1 MCLVHRSKG
10 SDEHLPP
17 RPSTSIKAPSPSCSS
32 SLPLLSPAAQARLPL
47 GLIPF
52 TLMGRDPLVTL
63 LLSTPA
69 KPQTTTRVP
78 HRSSIVTSRNMGT
91 ATEKTDPHVLLS
103 KSKPVN
109 CDLTDNVKGSNTTES
124 NPDLSKQYG
133 GIHTGSWVSYL
144 PAHWVP
150 YIQLSRLS
158 PPVAISLIYFPHLF
172 GTLHAAI
179 LLNSTPLDLIRTCL
193 SLLIGTIFFSNAAH
207 AWNDLI
213 DSPIDALTSRTKT
226 RPIPRGA
233 ISPRAAFFFAASQG
247 IGALLVLLVLTPAT
261 STIYYAVPNIMA
273 TMYYPFAKRHSHFV
287 QVVLGVCLGWGVLM
301 GASAMGVNPVSI
313 NNTFPVLPYPAAAGT
328 GFEFT
333 TWGGGQVEVTVV
345 PSILW
350 LFLASATWSVLYDT
364 IYAHQDLQDDVKN
377 GVKSLAVL
385 FRGATKILLWGLL
398 CIMSTALVW
407 GCPLLRL

>member
-1 MCLVHRSKG
+1 
-10 SDEHLPP
+10 
-17 RPSTSIKAPSPSCSS
+17 
-32 SLPLLSPAAQARLPL
+32 
-47 GLIPF
+47 
-52 TLMGRDPLVTL
+52 
-63 LLSTPA
+63 
-69 KPQTTTRVP
+69 
-78 HRSSIVTSRNMGT
+78 MGT
-91 ATEKTDPHVLLS
+91 ATKKTDPHVLPS
-103 KSKPVN
+103 KSKPPN
-109 CDLTDNVKGSNTTES
+109 SDLTNKDSNTTTES
-124 NPDLSKQYG
+124 KNPNLAQQYG
-133 GIHTGSWVSYL
+133 GIHTGSWVSHL

-172 GTLHAAI
+172 GALHAAI
-179 LLNSTPLDLIRTCL
+179 LLNSTPLALLKTSL
-193 SLLIGTIFFSNAAH
+193 SLLLGTIFFSNAAH

-233 ISPRAAFFFAASQG
+233 ITPRAAFLFACSQAV
-247 IGALLVLLVLTPAT
+247 GAAAVLVLLTPRWE
-261 STIYYAVPNIMA
+261 STVYYAVPNIMA

-313 NNTFPVLPYPAAAGT
+313 NAFPAPYYPAAATTTT
-328 GFEFT
+328 GFKFT
-333 TWGGGQVEVTVV
+333 TWGVGGVDVEVTVV
-345 PSILW
+345 PSVLW

-385 FRGATKILLWGLL
+385 FRGATKYLLWGLL
-398 CIMSTALVW
+398 CIMGTALVSSGVAGGFSRWSGVIAAGGSSLALGGMIW
-407 GCPLLRL
+407 GVDLTDSGSCWWWFKSGYWLTGLSITSALMGEYFFA